1 MILKNKTIVITGGSG
16 GIGSVVAKKC
26 HDKGANIILI
36 GNNTNELKE
45 SGYFY
50 IVADVSS
57 EIEIQNTF
65 EKIVEKYKT
74 IDVLINAAGIQP
86 PIGEFSTNDL
96 SLWKKNIEVNLFG
109 TIHTTY
115 CVLPLMKKQ
124 QHGKIIN
131 FSGGGATGPRQNF
144 SAYACAKT
152 AIVRFTEIL
161 AEEVKIFN
169 IDINAIAPGA
179 VNTNM
184 LKEVLNEKENAGKEY
199 ADAVKRKNLGGTS
212 PEIAASLILFLSS
225 KESNGITGKLI
236 SAPWDPWQDKIFQ
249 MRLKTEKNIY
259 TLRRIDEKYFYEK
272 KEKCD

>member
-1 MILKNKTIVITGGSG
+1 MILTGKNVVITGGGG

-26 HDKGANIILI
+26 NDEGANIILI
-36 GNNTNELKE
+36 GNNKKELE
-45 SGYFY
+45 QSGHFY

-57 EIEIQNTF
+57 EIEIKNAF
-65 EKIVEKYKT
+65 ETILEKYKT

-86 PIGEFSTNDL
+86 PIGVFSTNDL
-96 SLWKKNIEVNLFG
+96 SSWEKNIEVNLFG

-124 QHGKIIN
+124 KHGKIIN

-161 AEEVKIFN
+161 AEEIKKDN
-169 IDINAIAPGA
+169 IDVNAISPGA
-179 VNTNM
+179 VNTKM
-184 LKEVLNEKENAGKEY
+184 LQEVLNEKENAGKEY
-199 ADAVKRKNLGGTS
+199 ADAVKRKKLGGTS
-212 PEIAASLILFLSS
+212 PEIAANLILFLSS
-225 KESNGITGKLI
+225 EKSDGITGKLI
-236 SAPWDPWQDKIFQ
+236 SAPWDPWKDEKFQ
-249 MRLKTEKNIY
+249 NKLRTEKNIY

-272 KEKCD
+272 KEKGE